1 MCNHLGVLQFAGIT
15 LDSVR
20 QEGRLPE
27 GKLRTCC
34 AMLQNFHDQARLSV
48 CLKELTPVT
57 DRFIEFYMPRG
68 CLGSSFSASHDRS
81 YQRRRQDHLTFYLQR
96 MSIPLF
102 ALLQS
107 YISIVISGEIAPGH
121 FYVTLIKLPFLFTNS
136 MSHFSSADLTV
147 VWTAV
152 GTRVIAFALAARA
165 MPLKKV
171 IPMRKF
177 VLLVAGNPTHLKFIW
192 GRKFFT
198 LISWFAH
205 LSKVGQAI
213 GLLLGGL
220 GKPFLTKLLV
230 AAERPKGA
238 SSNIIR
244 I

>member
-1 MCNHLGVLQFAGIT
+1 MAPEKTVGPATVLQFAGIT

-81 YQRRRQDHLTFYLQR
+81 YQRRRQDHLTFNLQR

-102 ALLQS
+102 ALLQP

-147 VWTAV
+147 DSS
-152 GTRVIAFALAARA
+152 RYKSHSFR
-165 MPLKKV
+165 
-171 IPMRKF
+171 
-177 VLLVAGNPTHLKFIW
+177 
-192 GRKFFT
+192 
-198 LISWFAH
+198 
-205 LSKVGQAI
+205 I
-213 GLLLGGL
+213 GGACH
-220 GKPFLTKLLV
+220 
-230 AAERPKGA
+230 AAEKGYSDA
-238 SSNIIR
+238 QIR
-244 I
+244 ALGRWKSYAFKVYLRSEVLHAN